1 MFEKQIKL
9 KSYVGGRRVFLII
22 TDYDTMIN
30 CEGAIKLKD
39 SDELSKKRI
48 KKIDE
53 RRFLFLLDEKTNPIE
68 KGKRFIAFNVVSVV
82 KKKFDERRATRQIE
96 SLAKYVD
103 KVLGG
108 YYD

>member
-30 CEGAIKLKD
+30 CEGAIELKD

-53 RRFLFLLDEKTNPIE
+53 RRFLFFLDEKANPIE
-68 KGKRFIAFNVVSVV
+68 KGTKFIAFNIISVV
-82 KKKFDERRATRQIE
+82 KKRFDEGRAAKQIE
-96 SLAKYVD
+96 SLARYVD
-103 KVLGG
+103 EVLGG